1 MNPKEQVK
9 SILQQGKMS
18 GSWMIIGPYGVGK
31 RTFAK
36 ELCAFLTTGDW
47 NKDISFHPDIKWVER
62 SLTEEEKKE
71 TVKAILA
78 GKEVNQNEEGRAR
91 KKDITVDDIREALK
105 FLSLKSSGDTLR
117 ILVVNLADDMNENA
131 ANALLKMLEE
141 PSNNSLILL
150 LCQNTGR
157 LLPTIRSR
165 CRKIT
170 MRPLSFKEICDY
182 IQKKHSTCK
191 NIELIATLS
200 DGSMGLANDILENN
214 GIELYQKIMSFFVP
228 VNQIDIEKL
237 STFCDTLSKDEKAY
251 SLLKQFLLNI
261 INEQTKKYAK
271 EGAVITE
278 NWIDLYQ
285 ETSQIFNQ
293 TDALY
298 LDKKQMIM
306 KLFFKIAEE
315 IK

>member
-9 SILQQGKMS
+9 SILQQGKMN

-36 ELCAFLTTGDW
+36 ELCAFLISGDW
-47 NKDISFHPDIKWVER
+47 HKDISFHPDIMWVER

-117 ILVVNLADDMNENA
+117 ILIVNLADDMNENA

-165 CRKIT
+165 CRKIM
-170 MRPLSFKEICDY
+170 MRPLSYEDTCTY
-182 IQKKHSTCK
+182 IRKTYPACK
-191 NIELIATLS
+191 DVELIASLC
-200 DGSMGLANDILENN
+200 DGSMGLAKDIYENN
-214 GIELYQKIMSFFVP
+214 GIELYQRIMSFLLP
-228 VNQIDIEKL
+228 QNQMDIEKL
-237 STFCDTLSKDEKAY
+237 SVFCDAFVKDEKAY
-251 SLLKQFLLNI
+251 FLLKQFVLNI

-271 EGAVITE
+271 EGALIAE
-278 NWIDLYQ
+278 NWVDLYQ
-285 ETSQIFNQ
+285 EAIQIFNQ

>member
-1 MNPKEQVK
+1 MNPKEQIK
-9 SILQQGKMS
+9 SILKQGKMN
-18 GSWMIIGPYGVGK
+18 GSWMIVGPYGVGK

-36 ELCAFLTTGDW
+36 ELCAFLMSGDW
-47 NKDISFHPDIKWVER
+47 HKDISFHPDIKWVER

-71 TVKAILA
+71 NVKAILA

-105 FLSLKSSGDTLR
+105 FLSLKSSSDTLR
-117 ILVVNLADDMNENA
+117 ILIVNLADDMNENA

-150 LCQNTGR
+150 LCQNTGQ

-165 CRKIT
+165 CRKIM
-170 MRPLSFKEICDY
+170 MRPLSYEDTCAY
-182 IQKKHSTCK
+182 IRKMYPSCK
-191 NIELIATLS
+191 DVELIATLC
-200 DGSMGLANDILENN
+200 DGSMGLAKDIFENN
-214 GIELYQKIMSFFVP
+214 GIELYQKILSFWVP

-237 STFCDTLSKDEKAY
+237 SLFCDTFVRDEKAY
-251 SLLKQFLLNI
+251 FLLKQFLLNI

-271 EGAVITE
+271 EGALITE
-278 NWIDLYQ
+278 NWVDLYQ
-285 ETSQIFNQ
+285 EATQIFNQ
-293 TDALY
+293 TDTLY

-315 IK
+315 MK